1 MEKGTK
7 HRRSAAEMEL
17 LIRKWEQS
25 GQSRADFCREEGL
38 PSWIFQYWL
47 SRSREKRDE
56 ESEKGFT
63 EIRVKGDS
71 LSSGMIRIRHT
82 SGIEVE
88 LSSGTSATYLRELL
102 GW

>member
-7 HRRSAAEMEL
+7 SRRSASEMEL
-17 LIRKWEQS
+17 LVRKWEQS
-25 GQSRADFCREEGL
+25 GQSRAAFCREEGL

-47 SRSREKRDE
+47 SRYREKRDE